1 MTPAEHAIAL
11 CLMLGDD
18 FTEYE
23 ARVAFEEAGVV
34 ASVSYLQMMG
44 LVNQTGFRVEVRND
58 NTRGYKAPWKTTVD
72 TYRVS
77 QRGKDLLL

>member
-1 MTPAEHAIAL
+1 MVLDLLNYIFMT
-11 CLMLGDD
+11 
-18 FTEYE
+18 
-23 ARVAFEEAGVV
+23 
-34 ASVSYLQMMG
+34 G